1 MIVGPWNPPE
11 NHIMAPDIEHPYVGA
26 NVPPPPAVDPPAN
39 KSLAASDKV
48 NASSDGILKS
58 KWPVARDL
66 AGSDKPCRLEGE
78 IADLV
83 VLGDVPPQLDGVFYR
98 IMCDPF
104 VPPHPGNVPIDGDG
118 NLSAFRF
125 KDGRVDFKMRYV
137 ETERYVLERRANKAL
152 FGLYRNPFSHHP
164 CVRQAVDSTANTNI
178 IYWAN
183 KLMALK
189 EVACPYVIDPHTLD
203 TLEYDP
209 FGSQIETRTWT
220 AHPKVDPF
228 TEELVVFGY
237 EAKGLAT
244 TDIVTFTLDKNGKK
258 TQELWLKGPWCA
270 FIHDSAITKN
280 WLILMLWPFEANIE
294 RMKKGGQHW
303 AWSYDRPV
311 TFIVVPR
318 RGRARNDWKEGE
330 TRYYYW
336 KNCMPIHTGGAWED
350 EDGMIYLESSRVH
363 DNAFP
368 FFPSDDGRLPAENTK
383 ADFVR
388 WKIDPSKPTN
398 TPVPDP
404 QVILDIPS
412 EFPRID
418 ERFMSQKYNYLWLNV
433 FILENSQGDKNI
445 FHGLNGLA
453 QHNHKTGNTEFY
465 YCGDDS
471 LVQEPVFVPRSA
483 DAPEGD
489 GWVMALVERV
499 RENRSEVVILD
510 TKNFKKPVAIVQ
522 LPFHVKAQVHGNWIE
537 NKVLPELKESFV
549 RMPPSKEISGKGSLN
564 FIH

>member
-1 MIVGPWNPPE
+1 MSPNIQEPMNSSEKTNG
-11 NHIMAPDIEHPYVGA
+11 EH
-26 NVPPPPAVDPPAN
+26 
-39 KSLAASDKV
+39 
-48 NASSDGILKS
+48 DGTLKS

-66 AGSDKPCRLEGE
+66 AGSAKPCRLEGE
-78 IADLV
+78 VGDLV
-83 VLGDVPPQLDGVFYR
+83 VLGNVPPDLDGVFYR

-125 KDGRVDFKMRYV
+125 KDSRVDFKMRYV
-137 ETERYVLERRANKAL
+137 ETERYILERRANKAL

-164 CVRQAVDSTANTNI
+164 CVRQAVDSTANTNV
-178 IYWAN
+178 IYWAD

-189 EVACPYVIDPHTLD
+189 EVACPYVIDPHTLE

-209 FGSQIETRTWT
+209 FASQIETRAFT

-244 TDIVTFTLDKNGKK
+244 LDVATYTLDKNGKK
-258 TQELWLKGPWCA
+258 TQELWLKAPWCA
-270 FIHDSAITKN
+270 FIHDCAITKN
-280 WLILMLWPFEANIE
+280 WLILMLWPFEADVE
-294 RMKKGGQHW
+294 RMKNGGQHW
-303 AWSYDRPV
+303 AWRYDKPA

-350 EDGMIYLESSRVH
+350 ENGIIYLESSRVH

-368 FFPSDDGRLPAENTK
+368 FFPSEDGRVPPENTK

-388 WKIDPSKPTN
+388 WKIDPSQPTN
-398 TPVPDP
+398 TTLPDP
-404 QVILDIPS
+404 HVVLDVPS

-418 ERFMSQKYNYLWLNV
+418 ERFMTQAYDYLWLNV
-433 FILENSQGDKNI
+433 FIPESSSGERNI
-445 FHGLNGLA
+445 FHALNGLA
-453 QHNHKTGNTEFY
+453 QHSHKTGKTEYY

-471 LVQEPVFVPRSA
+471 SVQEPVFVPRSA
-483 DAPEGD
+483 NAPEGD

-499 RENRSEVVILD
+499 KENRSEVIILD
-510 TKNFKKPVAIVQ
+510 TKDFQKPVAIVQ
-522 LPFHVKAQVHGNWIE
+522 LPFHVKAQIHGNWVE
-537 NKVLPELKESFV
+537 NKVLPVAQEPFV
-549 RMPPSKEISGKGSLN
+549 RTPPAQQISGKSALS
-564 FIH
+564 FIQ